1 MFVRNPLLTEDDQA
15 SPAAF
20 LKMKAMTSRMSVAD
34 PPECCMSAAWR
45 WEGASMHSTLTP
57 EEEQQLL
64 QAQVSMRATLAQRLD
79 LPPGE
84 ELPSPPTRVL
94 QVFFLRAPFLFTMN
108 HTAKREAFLEP
119 QQSSSCVFSHR
130 SDFFCL
136 FEKEEQIFCLV
147 PKMQMP
153 LQLTAV
159 VGSAHYCAQDLHGT
173 AHSVSPSV
181 CLEGKW

>member
-1 MFVRNPLLTEDDQA
+1 MTKQA
-15 SPAAF
+15 PAAF

-57 EEEQQLL
+57 EEEQQFL
-64 QAQVSMRATLAQRLD
+64 QAQVSMRATSAQRLD
-79 LPPGE
+79 LPVKNCP
-84 ELPSPPTRVL
+84 LPLREYFKY
-94 QVFFLRAPFLFTMN
+94 FFLRAPFLLTMN

-119 QQSSSCVFSHR
+119 RQSSSCVFSHC

-153 LQLTAV
+153 LCNSLRWWEAPTV
-159 VGSAHYCAQDLHGT
+159 VDKILMGQPIVCPQV
-173 AHSVSPSV
+173 SVF
-181 CLEGKW
+181 LL

>member
-119 QQSSSCVFSHR
+119 QQSSSPPFPVFQQLSFPCSPPHAP
-130 SDFFCL
+130 CL
-136 FEKEEQIFCLV
+136 PCS
-147 PKMQMP
+147 
-153 LQLTAV
+153 
-159 VGSAHYCAQDLHGT
+159 SAFPWA
-173 AHSVSPSV
+173 
-181 CLEGKW
+181 KK